1 MFAKA
6 RFWGKQ
12 NELFPGG
19 SVVKCLFFNN
29 VTVKNDFIANVEDNK
44 SALHQQVFN
53 AVDH

>member
-1 MFAKA
+1 MFPKA
-6 RFWGKQ
+6 RFWGKK

-19 SVVKCLFFNN
+19 PVVKCLFFNN
-29 VTVKNDFIANVEDNK
+29 VTVKNDFIANVD